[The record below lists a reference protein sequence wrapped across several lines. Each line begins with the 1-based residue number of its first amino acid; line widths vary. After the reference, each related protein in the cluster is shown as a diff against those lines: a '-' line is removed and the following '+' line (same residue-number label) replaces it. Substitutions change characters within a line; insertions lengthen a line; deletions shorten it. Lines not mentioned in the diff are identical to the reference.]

1 MAASKLPELLAGE
14 EGGATKP
21 LFSAEPEGQKFVG
34 GNAKWV
40 DPCKIFFLTL
50 NFFFHQFRKKNIYQ
64 YFMAFFKNT
73 NSTLFPWS
81 NGDGEWGVGNIE
93 VVLPSNNPGEE
104 VGDPQAGDVDK
115 RPIWK

>member
-1 MAASKLPELLAGE
+1 MAVASLLPSGLLGLLAGE
-14 EGGATKP
+14 EGGATNP
-21 LFSAEPEGQKFVG
+21 LFSVEPEGQKFVG

-40 DPCKIFFLTL
+40 DP
-50 NFFFHQFRKKNIYQ
+50 
-64 YFMAFFKNT
+64 
-73 NSTLFPWS
+73 LFPWS

-115 RPIWK
+115 RPEIEELKIDLALELPEDDEFDG